1 MTDDALPNTTI
12 VYEEQRRQVIE
23 EMGFSVSEPL
33 APGQDNRVHAVVM
46 LKFLRANVTSQVL
59 AGQCDV
65 DPKAIAS
72 ISTQLEELQN
82 PRVGGDSPEGHERED
97 RIVTEELDEL
107 IARARDARQIEQTSF
122 FALITKALDRN
133 KPHAIVLT
141 LLDLLAH
148 ARVTDA
154 SLDRAR
160 QYFTNAGWPAGG
172 RDEVTGRNGGPAATS
187 RPALPAHVTYIDADC
202 DLDPNDTAAL
212 LKACEKLEAEDQHE
226 AELLPPEPKP
236 APSTFEPWRPYVSE
250 NGISTNIGSLGALKR
265 NWGPSRGW

>member
-33 APGQDNRVHAVVM
+33 APWQDNRVHAVVM

-133 KPHAIVLT
+133 KPHAIVSRCSICSRT
-141 LLDLLAH
+141 L
-148 ARVTDA
+148 A
-154 SLDRAR
+154 SQTHRSIER
-160 QYFTNAGWPAGG
+160 GN
-172 RDEVTGRNGGPAATS
+172 TS
-187 RPALPAHVTYIDADC
+187 RTRDGPQ
-202 DLDPNDTAAL
+202 AAG
-212 LKACEKLEAEDQHE
+212 
-226 AELLPPEPKP
+226 
-236 APSTFEPWRPYVSE
+236 TR
-250 NGISTNIGSLGALKR
+250 
-265 NWGPSRGW
+265 